1 MTHLKL
7 QKLKKWYYS
16 TAHWHLGDVLVGNH
30 LFLIFAVLDVSFA
43 VNSSLNRSF
52 FTFISTRGTSPWT
65 ECRPWYQ
72 LEVRRLQ
79 AVISTRG
86 TSPWTECRSWYQLEV
101 RRLQAVISTR
111 GMSPWTECRP
121 CRSPV
126 CVPARTTTVHGMSPE
141 LWTPAALTPWTSSL
155 LSCYQPRCV
164 HRRQTFH
171 SDRQQSVVYTVYRT
185 ILFLARS
192 SCHC

>member
-7 QKLKKWYYS
+7 QKLKKAILLNS
-16 TAHWHLGDVLVGNH
+16 TLTFRRCTGGNY
-30 LFLIFAVLDVSFA
+30 LFVIFAVLDISFA
-43 VNSSLNRSF
+43 VNSCQNRSF
-52 FTFISTRGTSPWT
+52 FTLISTRGTSPWT

-72 LEVRRLQ
+72 LEVRRLH
-79 AVISTRG
+79 
-86 TSPWTECRSWYQLEV
+86 
-101 RRLQAVISTR
+101 AVISTR